1 METATHWPFLVYTL
15 SAVGIAAIML
25 GISFVLGQRHMD
37 RQTGIPYESGIQS
50 TGTARIRFSI
60 KFYLVAIL
68 FVIFD
73 LEMVYV
79 FSWAIVIRELGWPG
93 YYSVLTFLGILV
105 VALIYEWRMGFLDW
119 NKPPASHSTV
129 SKDEPQP
136 RGAPA
141 ATTQKTA

>member
-1 METATHWPFLVYTL
+1 MESTPLWPFLVYAI
-15 SAVGIAAIML
+15 SAVCVATGML
-25 GISFVLGQRHMD
+25 GISHLLGQKHND

-79 FSWAIVIRELGWPG
+79 FSWAIVMKTLGWSG
-93 YYSVLTFLGILV
+93 YFAILTFLGILTI
-105 VALIYEWRMGFLDW
+105 ALIYEWKMGFLDW
-119 NKPPASHSTV
+119 NKPPQDHSTQ
-129 SKDEPQP
+129 SKTNPS
-136 RGAPA
+136 
-141 ATTQKTA
+141 TTLTSSSQS

>member
-1 METATHWPFLVYTL
+1 METASHWPFLLYAI
-15 SAVGIAAIML
+15 SAFGVACIML
-25 GISFVLGQRHMD
+25 GLSFILGQRHMD

-79 FSWAIVIRELGWPG
+79 FSWALVIRDLGWEG
-93 YYSVLTFLGILV
+93 YYAVLVFLGILV
-105 VALIYEWRMGFLDW
+105 VALIYEWKMGFLDW
-119 NKPPASHSTV
+119 NKPPAEHSQASHST
-129 SKDEPQP
+129 P
-136 RGAPA
+136 
-141 ATTQKTA
+141 

>member
-1 METATHWPFLVYTL
+1 METPLWPFLVYAI
-15 SAVGIAAIML
+15 SAVCVAIGML
-25 GISFVLGQRHMD
+25 GISFLLGQRHMD

-79 FSWAIVIRELGWPG
+79 FAWAVVMKSLGWSG
-93 YYSVLTFLGILV
+93 YFAVLTFLGILI
-105 VALIYEWRMGFLDW
+105 VALIYEWKMGFLDW
-119 NKPPASHSTV
+119 NKPPKEHASPSHI
-129 SKDEPQP
+129 KPK
-136 RGAPA
+136 
-141 ATTQKTA
+141 TTLPTAKPS

>member
-1 METATHWPFLVYTL
+1 
-15 SAVGIAAIML
+15 ML
-25 GISFVLGQRHMD
+25 GLSFILGQRHMD

-79 FSWAIVIRELGWPG
+79 FSWALVIRELGWEG
-93 YYSVLTFLGILV
+93 YYSVLIFLGILV

-119 NKPPASHSTV
+119 NK
-129 SKDEPQP
+129 
-136 RGAPA
+136 APA
-141 ATTQKTA
+141 HHAEPSKSTP